1 MDIDFLKNKK
11 ALVTGGNGFIGSHMV
26 SRLVKS
32 DCTVFAMIRDTS
44 DVWRLEE
51 VRDSINLIKLDIRDS
66 EVLSQWLA
74 KIKPDYIFHMA
85 AYGVD
90 SRQKDYVTAAEIN
103 IIGTLNMV
111 KAASKIGCEKLL
123 NTGTSMQYGN
133 KKGSIEEEDYY
144 DPTNIYGST
153 KGAATII
160 AHQTAVENNIDIAT
174 IIPFGVFGEKEGSH
188 KFFPHVIL
196 SALRDEEIKLS
207 PCEQYRDYCY
217 VENIIDGFIMAAGS
231 SEVKNEVFN
240 IGCGRVHQLKHY
252 VELMMKRLE
261 AGKKVSYGAVGYRKN
276 DLWSPQPD
284 LTKIS
289 TRLGWNPRVSLEE
302 GIDRTI
308 EWFRG
313 NYEKYSVKGR

>member
-1 MDIDFLKNKK
+1 MDTGFLKNKK
-11 ALVTGGNGFIGSHMV
+11 VLVTGGSGFIGSHMV
-26 SRLVKS
+26 GRLVKS
-32 DCTVFAMIRDTS
+32 CGTVFAMIRNTS

-51 VRDSINLIKLDIRDS
+51 VKDSINLIRLDIRDG
-66 EVLSQWLA
+66 EVLSQWMA

-90 SRQKDYVTAAEIN
+90 PRQKEYVTAAEIN
-103 IIGTLNMV
+103 IIGTLNIV
-111 KAASKIGCEKLL
+111 KAAAAIGCEKLL

-133 KKGSIEEEDYY
+133 KQGAVREEDYY

-160 AHQTAVENNIDIAT
+160 AHQTAVENNLDIAT

-196 SALRDEEIKLS
+196 SALGDGEIRLS

-217 VENIIDGFIMAAGS
+217 IENIIDGFIAAAGS
-231 SEVKNEVFN
+231 SEVKNEIFN
-240 IGCGRVHQLKHY
+240 IGCGKVYQLKHY
-252 VELMMKRLE
+252 VELMMKRLCAE
-261 AGKKVSYGAVGYRKN
+261 KRVRYGAVRYRRN

-289 TRLGWNPRVSLEE
+289 TQLGWKPRVSLEE

-313 NYEKYSVKGR
+313 NYEKYSVEGR

>member
-1 MDIDFLKNKK
+1 MDIEFLKNKK

-26 SRLVKS
+26 SRLVKAG
-32 DCTVFAMIRDTS
+32 CTVYVMIRDFS
-44 DVWRLEE
+44 DIWRLDE
-51 VRDSINLIKLDIRDS
+51 VRNSINLVKLDIRDGD
-66 EVLSQWLA
+66 VLSQWIT
-74 KIKPDYIFHMA
+74 KIKPDFIFHMA

-90 SRQKDYVTAAEIN
+90 SRQKDYVTAAETN
-103 IIGTLNMV
+103 IIGTLNIV
-111 KAASKIGCEKLL
+111 KAAASIGCEKLI

-133 KKGSIEEEDYY
+133 KTNSIREEDYY

-160 AHQTAVENNIDIAT
+160 AHQIAGENNLDIAT

-196 SALRDEEIKLS
+196 SALIEGEIQLS

-217 VENIIDGFIMAAGS
+217 IENIIDGFLMAAGS
-231 SEVKNEVFN
+231 SEIKNEIFN
-240 IGCGRVHQLKHY
+240 IGCGRLYKLKHY
-252 VELMMKRLE
+252 VELIMKRLE
-261 AGKKVSYGAVGYRKN
+261 SEAKVNYGSVEYRKN

-289 TRLGWNPRVSLEE
+289 TMLEWKPRVSLEE
-302 GIDRTI
+302 GIDKTI
-308 EWFRG
+308 EWFSE
-313 NYEKYSVKGR
+313 NYEKYLVKGR